1 MKRVLLA
8 SLLSVLV
15 SNAFA
20 EGQKQDPFTHGDAA
34 AGGAKAA
41 ACFACHG
48 PNGNGAINPEWP
60 KLAGQGSAYIQTQQ
74 AAFKSMKRKQPVM
87 MGQAAALSDDD
98 MKNVAAFFASQPA
111 VPGVASKDAVAVAEK
126 LYRSGDAK
134 RGLPACSGCHNP
146 NGLGNA
152 AAGFP
157 RLAGQNVGYTTNQ
170 LKAFR
175 SGDRGAEANGQM
187 MQAVAKQLTDDEI
200 NALASY
206 VAGLQ

>member
-20 EGQKQDPFTHGDAA
+20 EGNKLDPFTQGDAA

-41 ACFACHG
+41 VCFACHG
-48 PNGNGAINPEWP
+48 PNGNGAINPQWP
-60 KLAGQGSAYIQTQQ
+60 KLAAQNAVYIHSQLV
-74 AAFKSMKRKQPVM
+74 AFKSMTRKQPVM
-87 MGQAAALSDDD
+87 MGQASALSDED
-98 MKNVAAFFASQPA
+98 MRNVAAYFAAQPA
-111 VPGVASKDAVAVAEK
+111 VPGVASKDAVAIAEK
-126 LYRSGDAK
+126 LYRGGDAA
-134 RGLPACSGCHNP
+134 RGLPACSGCHGP

-157 RLAGQNVGYTTNQ
+157 RLSGQNVAYTVNQ

-175 SGDRGAEANGQM
+175 SGERGAESNGQM
-187 MQAVAKQLTDDEI
+187 MQAVAGKLTDAEMD
-200 NALASY
+200 ALASY
-206 VAGLQ
+206 VSGLQ